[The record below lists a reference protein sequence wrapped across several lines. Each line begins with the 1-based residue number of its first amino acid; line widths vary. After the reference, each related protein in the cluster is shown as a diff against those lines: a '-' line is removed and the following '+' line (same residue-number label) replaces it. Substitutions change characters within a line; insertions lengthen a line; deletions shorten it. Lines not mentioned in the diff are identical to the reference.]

1 MGGISAK
8 KCVHIRNVGRQVPR
22 SAKYLFFR
30 IGSAKYLFA
39 DKYKV
44 FCADPQKGV
53 SNSDDIGI
61 NSKIITTILKYTLK
75 YLRYLKYIF
84 FLIRANAIVGDG
96 AARRMT

>member
-8 KCVHIRNVGRQVPR
+8 KCVHIRNVGRQVRVPR

-61 NSKIITTILKYTLK
+61 NSNKIVQCVQPFLAPLTRMVQIVSNFKTGFLNIFLKK
-75 YLRYLKYIF
+75 
-84 FLIRANAIVGDG
+84 A
-96 AARRMT
+96 

>member
-44 FCADPQKGV
+44 FCGDPQKGV

-61 NSKIITTILKYTLK
+61 NSKKIDKLVELN
-75 YLRYLKYIF
+75 L
-84 FLIRANAIVGDG
+84 G
-96 AARRMT
+96 